1 MGVARINLIEAKN
14 SSNHIKIKF
23 KNGKIDTLWL
33 HCTVFPLFCKNCQQS
48 QTGLF
53 LHSGSRY
60 GQVGSL
66 PCEFCGASIA
76 IVDHD
81 NIVESIKVND
91 EPCSFEK
98 LYLLSADSIEWF
110 EEWYGIT
117 LAPENLFEGWTDW
130 VSVDQLREQI
140 ETLTGIETDDG
151 VRYQTDERFN
161 PLPPDINRWI
171 NLLDKSTVPLP
182 DYVSKIGEEDAKT
195 LWLG

>member
-1 MGVARINLIEAKN
+1 M
-14 SSNHIKIKF
+14 
-23 KNGKIDTLWL
+23 
-33 HCTVFPLFCKNCQQS
+33 
-48 QTGLF
+48 
-53 LHSGSRY
+53 HSGSRY

-98 LYLLSADSIEWF
+98 LYLLSADYIEWF

-117 LAPENLFEGWTDW
+117 MAPESLLEG
-130 VSVDQLREQI
+130 
-140 ETLTGIETDDG
+140 
-151 VRYQTDERFN
+151 
-161 PLPPDINRWI
+161 WI

>member
-1 MGVARINLIEAKN
+1 MGIARINLVEARN
-14 SSNHIKIKF
+14 SSKHVKINF
-23 KNGKIDTLWL
+23 TNGKIDTLWL

-66 PCEFCGASIA
+66 PCEFCCASID

-98 LYLLSADSIEWF
+98 LYLLGADYIEWF

-117 LAPENLFEGWTDW
+117 MAPESLFEGWTDW
-130 VSVDQLREQI
+130 MSVDQLREQI

-151 VRYQTDERFN
+151 VRYQTDERLS

-182 DYVSKIGEEDAKT
+182 DYVSKIGD
-195 LWLG
+195 

>member
-1 MGVARINLIEAKN
+1 MGIARINLVEAKN

-53 LHSGSRY
+53 LYSGSRY

-98 LYLLSADSIEWF
+98 LYLLSADYIEWF

-151 VRYQTDERFN
+151 VRYRTDERFN

-171 NLLDKSTVPLP
+171 NLLDTSTVPLP
-182 DYVSKIGEEDAKT
+182 NYVSKIGE
-195 LWLG
+195 